1 MKPRSRIGMFIAGA
15 SIAFSAFS
23 VGLYFT
29 FTPVIVL
36 TLLFGAAGV
45 ALALAA
51 GARRTAIV
59 TAAFALVPLC
69 QLLAERFLE
78 SELLVFLPAAV
89 AIGTGAWA
97 LVSFAADRRPR
108 ERSAV

>member
-1 MKPRSRIGMFIAGA
+1 MGMSIAGA
-15 SIAFSAFS
+15 SIAFSALS
-23 VGLYFT
+23 AGLYFA
-29 FTPVIVL
+29 FTPVVVL

-59 TAAFALVPLC
+59 AAAFALVPLC

-78 SELLVFLPAAV
+78 SELLVLLPASV
-89 AIGTGAWA
+89 AIGTAAWA
-97 LVSFAADRRPR
+97 LVSYAADRRPR